1 MPQSSFGARSTASE
15 VVAGHDLSGK
25 TILITGGSTGIG
37 YETARALLS
46 AHADVIIAARDAA
59 KGAEAAQ
66 SLQTAYPE
74 SQVQFLPLDLGTLA
88 SVRETGERFFAH
100 WNTLDVLINNAGIAA
115 TPLGY
120 TADGFEQQ
128 FATNF
133 LGHYLLTRLLIPA
146 LRAAAPA
153 RVVSL
158 TSGTH
163 RLSDIHFDDIQYR
176 HRPYDKWEAYAQS
189 KTATVLLAVALT
201 QHEREHGITANAVNP
216 GGVRT
221 GLQDRYLTPEEVR
234 ARYYD
239 EAGNL
244 LPSFKTP
251 EQGASTTV
259 WASVA
264 PELEGIGGLYLE
276 DCHQATP
283 YNPEIS
289 TLTGY
294 MPYALNADHAERL
307 WTIAEQLVAL

>member
-15 VVAGHDLSGK
+15 VVAGHELRGK
-25 TILITGGSTGIG
+25 TIVITGASAGIG
-37 YETARALLS
+37 YATARALLS
-46 AHADVIIAARDAA
+46 AHAEVILAARDPA
-59 KGAEAAQ
+59 KGEQAVQA
-66 SLQTAYPE
+66 LQRDYPA
-74 SQVQFLPLDLGTLA
+74 SQVHFLPLDLGLLA
-88 SVRETGERFFAH
+88 SVRQAGKHFLAQ
-100 WNTLDVLINNAGIAA
+100 WNKLDVLINNAAIMA

-120 TADGFEQQ
+120 TPDGFEQQ

-133 LGHYLLTRLLIPA
+133 LGHFLFAQLLLPA
-146 LRAAAPA
+146 LRRAAPA

-163 RLSDIHFDDIQYR
+163 RLSDIHFDDIQYY

-189 KTATVLLAVALT
+189 KTADALLAVALT
-201 QHEREHGITANAVNP
+201 RHFGEQGITANAVNP

-221 GLQDRYLTPEEVR
+221 GLQEQYLTPEEIR

-276 DCHQATP
+276 DCHQGIP
-283 YNPEIS
+283 YDPEIS

-294 MPYALNADHAERL
+294 MPYALNADHAEQL
-307 WTIAEQLVAL
+307 WTIAEKLVLS

>member
-1 MPQSSFGARSTASE
+1 MIQSSFGARSTASE

-25 TILITGGSTGIG
+25 TILITGASSGIG
-37 YETARALLS
+37 YEAVLALLS
-46 AHADVIIAARDAA
+46 AHAEVIIAARDRA
-59 KGAEAAQ
+59 KGEQAVQ
-66 SLQTAYPE
+66 SLHTAYPE
-74 SQVQFLPLDLGTLA
+74 SQVHFLPLDLGLLA
-88 SVRETGERFFAH
+88 SVRQTVEHFFAH
-100 WNTLDVLINNAGIAA
+100 WNKLDVLINNAAIAA

-120 TADGFEQQ
+120 TPDGFEQQ

-133 LGHYLLTRLLIPA
+133 LGHFLLAQLLLPA
-146 LRAAAPA
+146 LRNAAPA

-163 RLSDIHFDDIQYR
+163 RLSDIHFDDIQYQ

-189 KTATVLLAVALT
+189 KTADALLAVALT
-201 QHEREHGITANAVNP
+201 RHGRSQGITANAVNP
-216 GGVRT
+216 GGVLT
-221 GLQDRYLTPEEVR
+221 GLQQHLTPEERR

-259 WASVA
+259 WASVTPA
-264 PELEGIGGLYLE
+264 LEGIGGLYLE
-276 DCHQATP
+276 DCHQGVP

-294 MPYALNADHAERL
+294 MPYALNADHAEQL
-307 WTIAEQLVAL
+307 WTIAEKLVEL